1 MLADLS
7 RRAAAAATLLLLAL
21 AAPSAPAQT
30 VDDVVRRYLEARGGL
45 ARLSRERVGMKSLRD
60 EARPTRGT
68 AALLDW
74 LLFNLALSWLLRG
87 AISAHDWHSSCR
99 KACDFPPGPGCD
111 PPFSPAR

>member
-87 AISAHDWHSSCR
+87 AISRTRLA
-99 KACDFPPGPGCD
+99 
-111 PPFSPAR
+111 